1 MRTPNLRKG
10 RRAAGFFRL
19 CLGIIASLTL
29 AMGGLTLLNTQPV
42 QAVFDIVGP
51 FIFPVDNVTECQPFS
66 IDHGFSFG
74 GEACPN
80 PPLGDYVFYWGD
92 LATPLWAHVDPNTG
106 VISGCVDN
114 GTAPGPYPFNVWAS
128 QHYATPAVSGCLPPG
143 QAVWPS
149 INSYA
154 VSLNVAPQAPCIS
167 INPAIYPS
175 AWENVPYAIA
185 LSVTGGT
192 GVYIWTAAGLPVGL
206 NLDPG
211 TGVVSGVPAPGTC
224 GLWTV
229 TVTCADNATC
239 GGPGCCA
246 AVTAPLY
253 LPVDCWANYYG
264 MVTTYTTTGCDF
276 TVNIGPGLAYGT
288 TNVVVDGALE
298 ATLAGNGAETFASVP
313 CESHLV
319 VVDQTVQGPDPKT
332 RYSCVGSNQK
342 WVSDVDS
349 IAYFDYAPDI
359 WIDTGSDPA
368 GVAQPPGTGFY
379 AHGAIFISN
388 APSPVQSISQPG
400 TKYIFREWMLPDGS
414 TNLNRDLSFA
424 VSSAGKATAL
434 YDTYYELI
442 LKSDFPAVLEKSWEH
457 AGSNATWKLA
467 LQPLPFPNFFG
478 ALGGVYEPT
487 NAQGSHNMTGPYTQ
501 EIEWQENWFWPI
513 FWIVVVPLAIAAAV
527 FFLLRRKPGTAAPAD
542 GVGAPSQPLPGAA
555 STAVKAATVETVE
568 PKSLAKAAP
577 QEPIKAVPPL
587 SSAPND
593 KKALTES
600 DPADKANFCPK
611 CGNPVDK
618 DAEFCKKCGKK
629 L

>member
-1 MRTPNLRKG
+1 MRTPNLWKG

-19 CLGIIASLTL
+19 CLGIIVSLTL
-29 AMGGLTLLNTQPV
+29 ASGGITLNTAPV
-42 QAVFDIVGP
+42 QALFDIVAP
-51 FIFPVDNVTECQPFS
+51 FNFPVDNVTECQPFT
-66 IDHGFSFG
+66 INHNFSTA
-74 GEACPN
+74 GEACPLPPPGDSIFFWGLGN
-80 PPLGDYVFYWGD
+80 PAWVN
-92 LATPLWAHVDPNTG
+92 VDPVTG
-106 VISGCVDN
+106 VLSGCVDN
-114 GTAPGPYPFNVWAS
+114 GTAPGPYTFQVWAT
-128 QHYATPAVSGCLPPG
+128 QHYAIPPISMCMPP
-143 QAVWPS
+143 VPWWNS
-149 INSYA
+149 INNYT
-154 VSLNVAPQAPCIS
+154 VTLNVAPQAPCIS
-167 INPAIYPS
+167 INPAIYPA

-192 GVYIWTAAGLPVGL
+192 GVYVWSATGLPPGL
-206 NLDPG
+206 NIDPG

-229 TVTCADNATC
+229 TVTCADNAAC

-288 TNVVVDGALE
+288 TNVVIDGALE
-298 ATLAGNGAETFASVP
+298 ATLAGNGSETFASVP

-319 VVDQTVQGPDPKT
+319 VVDQTVQGPSPRT
-332 RYSCVGSNQK
+332 RYSCIGSNQK
-342 WVSDVDS
+342 WVSDIDNS
-349 IAYFDYAPDI
+349 AFFDYVSEI

-379 AHGAIFISN
+379 APGAGFISN

-414 TNLNRDLSFA
+414 TNLNRDLSFT

-434 YDTYYELI
+434 YDTYYELV

-478 ALGGVYEPT
+478 ILGGVYEPI
-487 NAQGSHNMTGPYTQ
+487 NAEGSHNMTGPYTQ

-513 FWIVVVPLAIAAAV
+513 FWIVMVLLAIAAAV
-527 FFLLRRKPGTAAPAD
+527 FFLLRRKPVKVATAGAA
-542 GVGAPSQPLPGAA
+542 GAPSQPPLDAEATG
-555 STAVKAATVETVE
+555 VKAATVETVE
-568 PKSLAKAAP
+568 PKSLPKASPVEPVKVMPAVSAASAKVLPEAEA
-577 QEPIKAVPPL
+577 K
-587 SSAPND
+587 D
-593 KKALTES
+593 K
-600 DPADKANFCPK
+600 PNFCPK
-611 CGNPVDK
+611 CGNPVDV
-618 DAEFCKKCGKK
+618 DADFCKKCGKK

>member
-1 MRTPNLRKG
+1 MRIPNLGKG
-10 RRAAGFFRL
+10 WLAAGFFRL
-19 CLGIIASLTL
+19 CLGIIISLIL
-29 AMGGLTLLNTQPV
+29 AAGGMAVNTVPV
-42 QAVFDIVGP
+42 SAAFDINAP
-51 FIFPVDNVTECQPFS
+51 YAFPVDNVTECQPFS

-80 PPLGDYVFYWGD
+80 PPPGDYVFYWGD
-92 LATPLWAHVDPNTG
+92 LATPVWAHVDPNTG

-154 VSLNVAPQAPCIS
+154 VTLNVAPQAPCIS
-167 INPAIYPS
+167 IVPAIYPA

-192 GVYIWTAAGLPVGL
+192 GVYIWSAAGLPPGL

-211 TGVVSGVPAPGTC
+211 TGIISGIPAPGTC

-229 TVTCADNATC
+229 TVTCADNAAC

-253 LPVDCWANYYG
+253 LPVDCWANYIAL
-264 MVTTYTTTGCDF
+264 VTSYPTTTSCDF
-276 TVNIGPGLAYGT
+276 MVNIGPGLAYGT
-288 TNVVVDGALE
+288 TNVVIDGALE
-298 ATLAGNGAETFASVP
+298 ATLAGNGSETFASVP

-319 VVDQTVQGPDPKT
+319 VVDQTVQGPAPRT
-332 RYSCVGSNQK
+332 RYSCIGSNQK
-342 WVSDVDS
+342 WVSDIDNS
-349 IAYFDYAPDI
+349 AFFDYVSEI

-368 GVAQPPGTGFY
+368 GVAQPPNAGFY
-379 AHGAIFISN
+379 APGASFISN

-414 TNLNRDLSFA
+414 TNPNRDLSFT

-478 ALGGVYEPT
+478 ILGGVYEPT

-513 FWIVVVPLAIAAAV
+513 FWIVVILLAIAAAV
-527 FFLLRRKPGTAAPAD
+527 FFLLRRKPVKVASAG
-542 GVGAPSQPLPGAA
+542 GAGALSQPPPDAA
-555 STAVKAATVETVE
+555 ATAVKAATVEPVE
-568 PKSLAKAAP
+568 PKSLPEASPA
-577 QEPIKAVPPL
+577 EPVKVMPAV
-587 SSAPND
+587 SAPPE
-593 KKALTES
+593 KALPES
-600 DPADKANFCPK
+600 EAKDKPNFCPK

>member
-1 MRTPNLRKG
+1 MRTSNLGKG

-19 CLGIIASLTL
+19 CLGAIVSLTL
-29 AMGGLTLLNTQPV
+29 ALGGITLTAAPV
-42 QAVFDIVGP
+42 HAVFDVVAP
-51 FIFPVDNVTECQPFS
+51 FNFPVDNVTECQPFS
-66 IDHGFSFG
+66 IDHAFSFA

-80 PPLGDYVFYWGD
+80 IPLGDFVYFWGWGNP
-92 LATPLWAHVDPNTG
+92 AWVNIDPVTG
-106 VISGCVDN
+106 VLSGCVDN
-114 GTAPGPYPFNVWAS
+114 GTAPGPYAFEVWAT
-128 QHYATPAVSGCLPPG
+128 QHYAFPGPLDSNCPGFLP
-143 QAVWPS
+143 WH
-149 INSYA
+149 NSTNHYNI
-154 VSLNVAPQAPCIS
+154 VLNVAPQAPCIS
-167 INPAIYPS
+167 IIPAIYPA

-192 GVYIWTAAGLPVGL
+192 GVYIWSAAGLPPGL

-211 TGVVSGVPAPGTC
+211 TGIVSGVPAPGTC

-229 TVTCADNATC
+229 TVTCADNAAC

-288 TNVVVDGALE
+288 TNVVIDGALQ
-298 ATLAGNGAETFASVP
+298 AALAGNGYETFASVP

-319 VVDQTVQGPDPKT
+319 VVDQTVQGPAPRT
-332 RYSCVGSNQK
+332 RYSCIGSNQK
-342 WVSDVDS
+342 WVSDIDNS
-349 IAYFDYAPDI
+349 AFFDYVSEI

-368 GVAQPPGTGFY
+368 GVSQPPGTGYY
-379 AHGAIFISN
+379 APGAGFISN

-414 TNLNRDLSFA
+414 TNPNRDLSFT

-442 LKSDFPAVLEKSWEH
+442 LKSDFPAVLEKSWER

-478 ALGGVYEPT
+478 VLGGAYEPV
-487 NAQGSHNMTGPYTQ
+487 NAAGSHNMTGPYTQ

-513 FWIVVVPLAIAAAV
+513 FWIVVTLLAIAAAV
-527 FFLLRRKPGTAAPAD
+527 FFGLRSRKRGAAGTVEPA
-542 GVGAPSQPLPGAA
+542 GAA
-555 STAVKAATVETVE
+555 SPPPPDATTTAVKAVPAE
-568 PKSLAKAAP
+568 PVKAMPAVSAAP
-577 QEPIKAVPPL
+577 E
-587 SSAPND
+587 
-593 KKALTES
+593 KALPGAE
-600 DPADKANFCPK
+600 AKDKPNFCPK
-611 CGNPVDK
+611 CGNPVDV
-618 DAEFCKKCGKK
+618 DADFCKKCGKK